1 VGPADVSNVAMLSAQ
16 KAEEGLLL
24 VTGSSDINSSVVN
37 DTIVQT
43 NCFLHVRGNLLGN
56 LTIEPGAKVIVEGSV
71 AGKIINRGGRL
82 AVKHKA
88 ACVMTDGPAEAEA
101 CGVLMINLTAI
112 ASNWGNLAKRTEAEC
127 AAVVKG
133 NAYGCG
139 IGPITGA
146 LAKTGCKT
154 FFVSNIPE
162 AKLVRAA
169 APDSTIYVLNG
180 LYCATEPA
188 FAEVDAQPVI
198 NSSIEL
204 AAWDVFVKSHQWTGG
219 CALNVDTGASR
230 LGLSMEE
237 AAALAPRSHSQGH
250 GITLLMS
257 RLDQADKPAHSQSD
271 RQISLLYDLRRLFG
285 GIPAS
290 LANSSGIFLGPKAHF
305 DLVRPGAALYGI
317 NPTPDA
323 ANPMLPVVELRARI
337 VQVLSL
343 APGETIVDNLGWTAK
358 RRTRLALVS
367 TGYADG
373 YPRSE
378 STFNNKLQA
387 IVGGRRCPVAGR
399 PSMDLLPIDITDLSD
414 PTAAR
419 LGQMVTLIGPEIGI
433 DSQQQL
439 NRTGAKCSAISASAS
454 TASTMPSDTNF
465 HASKRVGE

>member
-1 VGPADVSNVAMLSAQ
+1 MFSEQ

-24 VTGSSDINSSVVN
+24 VTGSSDIKSSVVN
-37 DTIVQT
+37 DTIVQK
-43 NCFLHVRGNLLGN
+43 NCLLHVRGNLLGN

-71 AGKIINRGGRL
+71 AGKITNRGGRL
-82 AVKHKA
+82 VVNHKA
-88 ACVMTDGPAEAEA
+88 ACVITDGPAEAEA

-146 LAKTGCKT
+146 LAKAGCKT

-162 AKLVRAA
+162 AKHVRAV
-169 APDSTIYVLNG
+169 APNSTIYVLNG
-180 LYCATEPA
+180 LYCGTEPA
-188 FAEVDAQPVI
+188 FAEVNARPVI
-198 NSSIEL
+198 NNSMEM
-204 AAWDVFVKSHQWTGG
+204 AEWDVFVRSHQWTGG

-230 LGLSMEE
+230 LGLSIEE
-237 AAALAPRSHSQGH
+237 GAALAPRSHSPDH

-257 RLDQADKPAHSQSD
+257 RLDKTDKRAQSQND
-271 RQISLLYDLRRLFG
+271 RQISLVHDLRRLFG

-305 DLVRPGAALYGI
+305 DLVRAGAALYGI

-323 ANPMLPVVELRARI
+323 VNPMLPVVELRARI
-337 VQVLSL
+337 VQLLSL
-343 APGETIVDNLGWTAK
+343 APGETIADNVGWTAK

-367 TGYADG
+367 TGYVDG

-387 IVGGRRCPVAGR
+387 IVGGRRCPVAGG
-399 PSMDLLPIDITDLSD
+399 PSMDLLPIDITDLPD

-419 LGQMVTLIGPEIGI
+419 LGQMVTLIGPEVDI
-433 DSQQQL
+433 DEF
-439 NRTGAKCSAISASAS
+439 AISAKSS
-454 TASTMPSDTNF
+454 GREVLSHLGSRF
-465 HASKRVGE
+465 HRIYYAI

>member
-1 VGPADVSNVAMLSAQ
+1 
-16 KAEEGLLL
+16 
-24 VTGSSDINSSVVN
+24 
-37 DTIVQT
+37 
-43 NCFLHVRGNLLGN
+43 
-56 LTIEPGAKVIVEGSV
+56 
-71 AGKIINRGGRL
+71 
-82 AVKHKA
+82 
-88 ACVMTDGPAEAEA
+88 
-101 CGVLMINLTAI
+101 
-112 ASNWGNLAKRTEAEC
+112 
-127 AAVVKG
+127 
-133 NAYGCG
+133 
-139 IGPITGA
+139 
-146 LAKTGCKT
+146 
-154 FFVSNIPE
+154 PE

-180 LYCATEPA
+180 LYCGTEPA
-188 FAEVDAQPVI
+188 FAEVNAQPVI

-257 RLDQADKPAHSQSD
+257 RLDQADKPAHSQND

-305 DLVRPGAALYGI
+305 DLARAGAALYGI

-343 APGETIVDNLGWTAK
+343 APGQTIADNLGWTAK

-378 STFNNKLQA
+378 SFNNKLQA
-387 IVGGRRCPVAGR
+387 VVGGRRCPVAGR
-399 PSMDLLPIDITDLSD
+399 PSMDLLPIDITDLSH

-419 LGQMVTLIGPEIGI
+419 LGQMVTLIGAEIGI
-433 DSQQQL
+433 DEFAAAAKSNGREVL
-439 NRTGAKCSAISASAS
+439 SHLGARFHRIYYAI
-454 TASTMPSDTNF
+454 
-465 HASKRVGE
+465 

>member
-71 AGKIINRGGRL
+71 AGRIINRGGRL

-169 APDSTIYVLNG
+169 APNSTIYVLNG
-180 LYCATEPA
+180 LYCGTEPA
-188 FAEVDAQPVI
+188 FAEVNAQPVI
-198 NSSIEL
+198 NSSIEM
-204 AAWDVFVKSHQWTGG
+204 AAWDVFVKTHQWTGG
-219 CALNVDTGASR
+219 CALNVDTGGNR
-230 LGLSMEE
+230 LGLSMGE
-237 AAALAPRSHSQGH
+237 AVALAPRSHSQGH

-257 RLDQADKPAHSQSD
+257 RLDQADKPAHSQND

-305 DLVRPGAALYGI
+305 DLVRAGAALYGI

-378 STFNNKLQA
+378 STFNKLQA

-433 DSQQQL
+433 DEFAAAAKSNGREML
-439 NRTGAKCSAISASAS
+439 SHLGAR
-454 TASTMPSDTNF
+454 F
-465 HASKRVGE
+465 HRIYYAV